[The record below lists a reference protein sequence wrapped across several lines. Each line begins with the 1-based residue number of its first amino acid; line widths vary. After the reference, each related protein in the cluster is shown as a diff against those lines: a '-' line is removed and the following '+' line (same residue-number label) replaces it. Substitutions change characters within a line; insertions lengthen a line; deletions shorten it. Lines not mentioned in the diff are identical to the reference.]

1 MRFPNMS
8 DDILPIHEFKA
19 KASAIL
25 GRVRKTGRPVVVT
38 QNGRASAVVISAR
51 DFDRVRRTLAVNLEV
66 EAALAEVEAG
76 RVVDD
81 ADFDEALEKAHQRRR
96 GR

>member
-1 MRFPNMS
+1 MS

-38 QNGRASAVVISAR
+38 QNGRASAVVISTR
-51 DFDRVRRTLAVNLEV
+51 DFDRLRRTLAVNLEV

-81 ADFDEALEKAHQRRR
+81 ADFDEALAKARQRRR

>member
-1 MRFPNMS
+1 MRFPSVS

-38 QNGRASAVVISAR
+38 QNGRATAVLISAK
-51 DFDRVRRTLAVNLEV
+51 DFDRVRRSLDVATEV
-66 EAALAEVEAG
+66 DAALAEVDAG
-76 RVVDD
+76 RAVDD
-81 ADFDEALEKAHQRRR
+81 EDFDAALDRARQRRHR
-96 GR
+96 R